1 MIKVNF
7 ERPFH
12 VTSLD
17 LILFSEKYN
26 TNSKD
31 ARRRRM
37 RWNLT
42 LLYFC
47 YQTFTDLYFC
57 HVLSLVRGKYLSMT
71 NLAKNKTLWND

>member
-12 VTSLD
+12 VTTLD

-31 ARRRRM
+31 AIRRRM

-47 YQTFTDLYFC
+47 YQTFTDL
-57 HVLSLVRGKYLSMT
+57 SLVRGKYFVHDQPS
-71 NLAKNKTLWND
+71 KK